1 MADNKDAL
9 LMRLA
14 SHVNLFSGMP
24 RTALERLIARADRV
38 TERTDKFF
46 FDEGEMGASFYVVVM
61 GKVVVEKRSGS
72 HWIELNRLKPGDT
85 FGEMSL
91 LDEKYRSAR
100 VRALELTVCLR
111 FPGRGLDD
119 SPDVQAVIYKNMAR
133 MLAQRL
139 KANNTEVASFKAEKI
154 ETAAAAT
161 AESTAKMAEAAA
173 AAESTAKKPEM
184 ETGGFMSRGD
194 ERSHLR
200 KT

>member
-9 LMRLA
+9 LLRLA

-38 TERTDKFF
+38 TQKADGLF

-61 GKVVVEKRSGS
+61 GSVTVEKRSGS
-72 HWIELNRLKPGDT
+72 HRIELNQLKPGDT

-100 VRALELTVCLR
+100 VRALEPTVCLR

-133 MLAQRL
+133 MLTQRL

-154 ETAAAAT
+154 E
-161 AESTAKMAEAAA
+161 AAA
-173 AAESTAKKPEM
+173 AADSNAKKPEM

-194 ERSHLR
+194 ERAHLR
-200 KT
+200 KI